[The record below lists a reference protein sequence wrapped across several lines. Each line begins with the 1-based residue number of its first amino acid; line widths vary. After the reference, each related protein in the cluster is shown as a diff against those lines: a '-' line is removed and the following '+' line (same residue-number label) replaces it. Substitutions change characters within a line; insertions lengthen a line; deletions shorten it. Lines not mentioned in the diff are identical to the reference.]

1 MVQGQLDDSTEFGDL
16 LELQG
21 QIRALQSELAEVK
34 QADDEEMDRLLDQN
48 GARCCPDTCHGT

>member
-48 GARCCPDTCHGT
+48 GAHCCPDTCHGT